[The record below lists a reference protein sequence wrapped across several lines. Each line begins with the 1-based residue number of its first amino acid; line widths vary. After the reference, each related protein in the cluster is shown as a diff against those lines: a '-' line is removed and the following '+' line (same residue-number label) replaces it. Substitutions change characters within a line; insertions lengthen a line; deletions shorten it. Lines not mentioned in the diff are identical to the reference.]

1 MLSKTKP
8 SSRPGAVGG
17 NVPGDSLALR
27 LRGRGGITGTGL
39 RGGLPAS
46 PLGRGSQPRA
56 ARTTHITT
64 GLLLLTGRYTNLR
77 KEDRENPRMTNRTW
91 TRMSN
96 TVTAFRNIRIK
107 KNSPHQSFSKA
118 RILKHKQA
126 WSNCLSKYKKL
137 NRDKWKS
144 NRVNYVDGT
153 RHLVFSESQQSINQA
168 YVLDAHTL
176 HSLTSLLIW
185 ECISLVS

>member
-27 LRGRGGITGTGL
+27 LRGRGGITGAGL

-77 KEDRENPRMTNRTW
+77 EEDRENARMTNRTW
-91 TRMSN
+91 TRMSD

-118 RILKHKQA
+118 RILNKTQA
-126 WSNCLSKYKKL
+126 SKNEK
-137 NRDKWKS
+137 KWKS

-153 RHLVFSESQQSINQA
+153 RHLVFSESQQSINQV
-168 YVLDAHTL
+168 YVLDAHAL